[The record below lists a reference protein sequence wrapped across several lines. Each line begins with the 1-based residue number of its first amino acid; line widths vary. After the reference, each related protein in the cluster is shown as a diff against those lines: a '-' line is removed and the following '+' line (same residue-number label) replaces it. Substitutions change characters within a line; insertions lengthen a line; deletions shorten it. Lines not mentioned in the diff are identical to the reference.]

1 MSYDPLKEFQSNN
14 SARDSSRQ
22 LYQTELYE
30 MEKILGKR
38 TATGAL
44 KLKRLKPLHRHI
56 IACHQRGY
64 SNRDIAHLM
73 DITEITVSRTL
84 NDPLAQEL
92 MKEFSEGIDHEM
104 EGLMALGVDAIRNA
118 LQDNDKKISLKAS
131 DQLFRAMGKYN
142 HTQDDPNKVKDTAE
156 DVIARVLNV
165 MENQSESIKELVRP
179 SRPRAI
185 DTNFVEVT
193 NNGDDSLSD

>member
-1 MSYDPLKEFQSNN
+1 
-14 SARDSSRQ
+14 
-22 LYQTELYE
+22 
-30 MEKILGKR
+30 
-38 TATGAL
+38 
-44 KLKRLKPLHRHI
+44 
-56 IACHQRGY
+56 
-64 SNRDIAHLM
+64 M
-73 DITEITVSRTL
+73 DVTEITVSRTL